1 MARGATPR
9 KTRKT
14 VVFLGVARE
23 ALRKTLVGVYLEK
36 LTFSLVGKG
45 GGHPWE
51 NVSFPRFGKE
61 VVPSELFGFS

>member
-1 MARGATPR
+1 MTQ
-9 KTRKT
+9 KTI
-14 VVFLGVARE
+14 VFLGVTRE
-23 ALRKTLVGVYLEK
+23 ALRKTVVGVSSEK
-36 LTFSLVGKG
+36 LTFSLVGQ